1 MNKIQNESGHFFAD
15 LKSVYTSGIIR
26 ARTDDR
32 PFLGVE
38 VAIVQAQ
45 NWKRDQA
52 RQGFA
57 SFSLKMLFERISS
70 DIQYLTPFC
79 SSSYESSALLVAK

>member
-15 LKSVYTSGIIR
+15 LKSVYTSRIIR

-52 RQGFA
+52 DKVLPIFH
-57 SFSLKMLFERISS
+57 
-70 DIQYLTPFC
+70 
-79 SSSYESSALLVAK
+79 

>member
-32 PFLGVE
+32 PFLGVV